1 MYAIVAI
8 ATKEGNLSTLLES
21 TDCLKARSH
30 QSIGRD
36 AFLFSREIHTFI
48 ARELEPFGIG
58 SGQFPFLMRL
68 LHHDGISQEI
78 LIKDLNCD
86 RATGTR
92 AINKLEENGYVL
104 RETDPRDRRAYRVC
118 LTDKARQMGPVIRQ
132 MSSMINDVVF
142 NGFTAEEKDLFV
154 RMMRRAINNIS
165 GENNLRKGQK

>member
-1 MYAIVAI
+1 M
-8 ATKEGNLSTLLES
+8 SSSLES
-21 TDCLKARSH
+21 TDRLKARSH

-48 ARELEPFGIG
+48 ARELDPFGIG

-78 LIKDLNCD
+78 LIRDLNCD

-104 RETDPRDRRAYRVC
+104 RETDPQDRRAYRIC
-118 LTDKARQMGPVIRQ
+118 LTDKARQLGPVIKQ
-132 MSSMINDVVF
+132 MSSLINDIVF
-142 NGFTAEEKDLFV
+142 DGFTTEEKDLFI
-154 RMMRRAINNIS
+154 RMIRRATGNIS
-165 GENNLRKGQK
+165 HENNLRKAQK